1 MYTREITA
9 ININPFVSDI
19 NKHAVEKS
27 NDSVKKI
34 TSK

>member
-19 NKHAVEKS
+19 NKQTAEKS
-27 NDSVKKI
+27 NDSVKKT

>member
-1 MYTREITA
+1 MYAREIIA

-27 NDSVKKI
+27 NDSIKKT